1 MEDIQIK
8 KSDFNK
14 ILNTAEILI
23 NEVEE
28 ALSQE
33 DIIKKRIEEIKT
45 GKIKGRTEEELDE
58 YLKKR
63 GVKIEQLGSKGA
75 S

>member
-1 MEDIQIK
+1 METIQIK

-33 DIIKKRIEEIKT
+33 DIIKKRMEEIKT
-45 GKIKGRTEEELDE
+45 GKIKGGTEEELDE

-63 GVKIEQLGSKGA
+63 GVKIERLGNKRA